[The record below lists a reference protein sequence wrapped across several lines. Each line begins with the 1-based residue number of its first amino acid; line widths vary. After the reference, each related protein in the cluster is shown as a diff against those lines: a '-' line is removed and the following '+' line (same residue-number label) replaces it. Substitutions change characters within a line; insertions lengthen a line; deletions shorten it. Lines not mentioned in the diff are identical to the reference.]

1 MSDQPHDPGQDR
13 ITAIPRTPASV
24 FLHWDLGGPAGAE
37 AARAAGPEAQWVLRV
52 ADLSDGTSRTLP
64 LPPERRS
71 LYVDVT
77 PGRVY
82 GFELAVRGRGR
93 WRTVCRTARVQMPP
107 APRGPALPRTQAR
120 PGIPGLDLQAT
131 FPPGSSLQGA
141 AGSAQGRKRP
151 ASP

>member
-1 MSDQPHDPGQDR
+1 M
-13 ITAIPRTPASV
+13 
-24 FLHWDLGGPAGAE
+24 FLHWDRGGPAGAE

-52 ADLSDGTSRTLP
+52 VDLSDGTSRTLP
-64 LPPERRS
+64 LAPERRS

-77 PGRVY
+77 PGGVY

-107 APRGPALPRTQAR
+107 ARPGPGLLRGRAGPSQAR
-120 PGIPGLDLQAT
+120 QGIPGLDLQAT